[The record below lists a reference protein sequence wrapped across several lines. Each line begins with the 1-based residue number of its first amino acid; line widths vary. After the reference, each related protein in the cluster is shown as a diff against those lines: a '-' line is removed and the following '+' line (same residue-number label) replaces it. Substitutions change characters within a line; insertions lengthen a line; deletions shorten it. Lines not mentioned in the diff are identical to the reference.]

1 MSAMVIEGRG
11 GIKRRGRCRERE
23 SFGAC
28 RLRRKIAS
36 RSCHGGVV
44 FFRRSGPGILRKHS
58 HFFCYPF
65 VISVGIAVRGCAR
78 KHLDTPAAGCRRPS
92 RVRDLEYEYAKVPLN
107 SVRLDA
113 YMSAIRRF
121 LVDLRSFSFC
131 RQEKQ
136 RVTHEATNGSRKCA

>member
-1 MSAMVIEGRG
+1 MVASCFFAALGREFCG
-11 GIKRRGRCRERE
+11 NTAI
-23 SFGAC
+23 
-28 RLRRKIAS
+28 
-36 RSCHGGVV
+36 
-44 FFRRSGPGILRKHS
+44 
-58 HFFCYPF
+58 FFCYPF

-107 SVRLDA
+107 SVGLDA